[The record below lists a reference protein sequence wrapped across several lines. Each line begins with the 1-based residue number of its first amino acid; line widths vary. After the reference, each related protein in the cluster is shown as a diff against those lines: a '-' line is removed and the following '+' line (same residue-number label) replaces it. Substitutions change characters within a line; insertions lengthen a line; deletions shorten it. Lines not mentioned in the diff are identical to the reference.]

1 MPTRKAALASTEA
14 RPNDGVA
21 LIDAMFG
28 DTPGWDQAVLDAAE
42 RLNTA
47 REIHALRERHN
58 LTQSELARLAHT
70 TQSVIARL
78 EDAGYRGHSLRM
90 LQRIA
95 VAVDEEVIVR
105 FAPRTAVRVKRVRA
119 TAGGKAKVVTRGK
132 VAKKVVRTIFDT
144 TSSSTAKGP
153 AKKRSGKAAYAE

>member
-1 MPTRKAALASTEA
+1 MPTRKAAVASTEA

-28 DTPGWDQAVLDAAE
+28 DTPGWDKAVLDATE

-47 REIHALRERHN
+47 QEIYALRERHK
-58 LTQSELARLAHT
+58 LTQSELARRAHT

-78 EDAGYRGHSLRM
+78 EDAGYGGHSLRM

-95 VAVDEEVIVR
+95 VAVGEEVIVR
-105 FAPRTAVRVKRVRA
+105 FAPKAADRAKRVRV
-119 TAGGKAKVVTRGK
+119 TAGGKVKVATRGK
-132 VAKKVVRTIFDT
+132 SAKKVVRTIFDR